1 MKGFELMRGQHAEAG
16 VPTLGVDQAS
26 IHSKTAEASW
36 SWLSQRRVSSSW
48 DCMVEENDS
57 IIVLSTLEATRPM
70 EPSRGQRVTG
80 GRMCHSP
87 KRIGPPCC
95 RSMDHLSVRL
105 SMTGS
110 PLGVN
115 GGAGVGVVVVSDA
128 CTPDSMETKHRQA
141 LLVKRDLHMEEPT
154 ATRANRPPVTK
165 VSALADQTPNRR
177 PGRPTGSE
185 KQASLAA
192 V

>member
-1 MKGFELMRGQHAEAG
+1 
-16 VPTLGVDQAS
+16 
-26 IHSKTAEASW
+26 
-36 SWLSQRRVSSSW
+36 
-48 DCMVEENDS
+48 
-57 IIVLSTLEATRPM
+57 
-70 EPSRGQRVTG
+70 
-80 GRMCHSP
+80 MCHSP

-128 CTPDSMETKHRQA
+128 CTPDSMETKHGQA
-141 LLVKRDLHMEEPT
+141 LLVERDLHMEEPT
-154 ATRANRPPVTK
+154 AARANRPPVTK

-177 PGRPTGSE
+177 PGKIRHLPGRGALEGGSNSPVAIKQIRALSQPGGADPRDRRSRPRSRKDSAATGG
-185 KQASLAA
+185 
-192 V
+192 